1 MSDLPIDLSPESAE
15 RALARLKAG
24 NQRFTVGDKHVPTLE
39 MDLLEQQA
47 KGQEPYA
54 TILGCSDSRVPPELI
69 FDAWLGEL
77 FGVRVAGNVLDES
90 ILGTLQYATRH
101 LHTPLFVV
109 MGHEGCGAVKAAL
122 AYRFEG
128 LRQPQRIESLLE
140 SIAPALEGLD
150 SHLCAADQMTAAV
163 EANVRRTVQRLA
175 ESPEGVM
182 QLARGVKIVAAVY
195 ELHTGHVRF
204 LEDAT

>member
-24 NQRFTVGDKHVPTLE
+24 NQRFTVGDTHVPTLE

-77 FGVRVAGNVLDES
+77 FVVRVAGYV
-90 ILGTLQYATRH
+90 
-101 LHTPLFVV
+101 
-109 MGHEGCGAVKAAL
+109 
-122 AYRFEG
+122 
-128 LRQPQRIESLLE
+128 
-140 SIAPALEGLD
+140 
-150 SHLCAADQMTAAV
+150 
-163 EANVRRTVQRLA
+163 
-175 ESPEGVM
+175 
-182 QLARGVKIVAAVY
+182 
-195 ELHTGHVRF
+195 
-204 LEDAT
+204 